1 MLLWNMPSVAVDL
14 DRIMDEYGSQILRL
28 CYLYLKDYH
37 LAQDAAQ
44 ETFIKVYNKYSSF
57 RSESSEKTWIMRIAM
72 NICKDMM
79 RRRSYREPPQ
89 PFSEYMEKDPDAT
102 PEEKAVDL
110 DENIALLN
118 AVEAL
123 PEIYRQTILLYY
135 YSGFKAEEIAKI
147 LKTASSTVNVRLK
160 RGRDM
165 LRAALG
171 DGEIS

>member
-1 MLLWNMPSVAVDL
+1 MFLWNIPSVTVDL
-14 DRIMDEYGSQILRL
+14 DRIMDAYGTHILRV

-37 LAQDAAQ
+37 LAQDAVQ
-44 ETFIKVYNKYSSF
+44 ETFLRVYTRYSSF

-79 RRRSYREPPQ
+79 RKKSYREPPK

-102 PEEKAVDL
+102 PEEAAVDL
-110 DENIALLN
+110 DENITLLN

-123 PEIYRQTILLYY
+123 PEIYHQTILLYY

-147 LKTASSTVNVRLK
+147 QKTAVSTVNVRLK
-160 RGRDM
+160 RARDM
-165 LRAALG
+165 LRVSLG
-171 DGEIS
+171 DEDI